1 MTNPA
6 TALHHYA
13 GLNWPGS
20 AAADGDL
27 SAQLRVAH
35 KRIKLLEQE
44 AAVMR
49 RAVGYL
55 SRDANPK

>member
-1 MTNPA
+1 MSA
-6 TALHHYA
+6 VTAEDVA
-13 GLNWPGS
+13 
-20 AAADGDL
+20 
-27 SAQLRVAH
+27 AQLREAH

-44 AAVMR
+44 AEMMR